1 MASPIAHALR
11 LRSYRDLGLVLPV
24 GALVLGPIGFLAW
37 MGTRQGLGLS
47 DILTRA
53 GELDI
58 LATVARVFVLATTT
72 TILAAIMG
80 VPLAWLTVRS
90 DLPGRHFVRWLAP
103 LPLAI
108 PPYIGAIV
116 YQILFA
122 PRGPVNAA
130 ITRTLGLSV
139 NGQLVNIYGVA
150 GAAWVLSLFVFPYI
164 FLLVAAGLERMNPTL
179 EEVARATG
187 MSRWAVFFKVTLP
200 MLRPALVGGGLMVFL
215 YAWADFGV
223 VSLLRVR
230 TLTTIVYDY
239 IQGTMDWTIPASLS
253 VFLTLITL
261 GVLVIQLRIMGRG
274 AYAQV
279 MGAARPAPPV
289 PVGRWRI
296 PALVFGFAVLC
307 CALGVPVGVLAHQ
320 VSRLTRG
327 AAWAFLAQQV
337 PYVANS
343 LLTAA
348 SGASIAVALAL
359 VIGWFQ
365 ARRRLGRGV
374 SVLFQIG
381 YAIPGTVLG
390 LGMVGFFQMAVPW
403 LYGNPIVLVLGYLVL
418 FVTPALQGVSAAL
431 AQISSSLED
440 AARGLGRGPLATFWE
455 VTFPLARPGLVG
467 AWVLVFILCMRELAA
482 TLILR
487 PPGFDTLPVRI
498 WIHTMDV
505 GPVPSAAL
513 LALVL
518 VAIVALPWLGLVL
531 LGRRGIP
538 LGW

>member
-37 MGTRQGLGLS
+37 MGMRQGLGLS

-130 ITRTLGLSV
+130 ITRILGLSV

-538 LGW
+538 IGW

>member
-1 MASPIAHALR
+1 M
-11 LRSYRDLGLVLPV
+11 
-24 GALVLGPIGFLAW
+24 
-37 MGTRQGLGLS
+37 RQGLGLS

-130 ITRTLGLSV
+130 ITRILGLSV

-538 LGW
+538 IGW

>member
-139 NGQLVNIYGVA
+139 NGQLINIYGVA

>member
-1 MASPIAHALR
+1 MASPLAHAQR

-37 MGTRQGLGLS
+37 MGMRQGPGLG

-58 LATVARVFVLATTT
+58 LATVARVFILATTT

-90 DLPGRHFVRWLAP
+90 DLPGRQFVRWLAP

-122 PRGPVNAA
+122 PRGSVNATLA
-130 ITRTLGLSV
+130 RTFGLSAQAQV
-139 NGQLVNIYGVA
+139 VNIYGVA

-187 MSRWAVFFKVTLP
+187 MSRRAVFFKVTLP

-215 YAWADFGV
+215 YTWADFGV

-239 IQGTMDWTIPASLS
+239 VQGTMDWTIPASLS

-274 AYAQV
+274 TYAQV
-279 MGAARPAPPV
+279 VGAVRPTPPV
-289 PVGRWRI
+289 PVGRWRV
-296 PALVFGFAVLC
+296 PALVFGSAVLF
-307 CALGVPVGVLAHQ
+307 CALGVPVGVLVQQ

-403 LYGNPIVLVLGYLVL
+403 LYGHPIVLVLGYLVL

-431 AQISSSLED
+431 VQISPSLED
-440 AARGLGRGPLATFWE
+440 AARGLGRGPLGTFWE

>member
-1 MASPIAHALR
+1 MPSPMAHPLR
-11 LRSYRDLGLVLPV
+11 LRSIRDLALLLPV
-24 GALVLGPIGFLAW
+24 GALVLGPVGFLAW
-37 MGTRQGLGLS
+37 MGVAQGLS
-47 DILTRA
+47 DVLIRV

-72 TILAAIMG
+72 TILAGVMG
-80 VPLAWLTVRS
+80 VGLAWLTVRS
-90 DLPGRHFVRWLAP
+90 DLPGRHFIRWLAA

-122 PRGPVNAA
+122 PMGVVNLALA
-130 ITRTLGLSV
+130 RLLDVSPGSQV
-139 NGQLVNIYGVA
+139 VSIYGVA

-164 FLLVAAGLERMNPTL
+164 FLLVAAGLERMNPSL

-239 IQGTMDWTIPASLS
+239 VQGTMDWTIPSSLS
-253 VFLTLITL
+253 LFLTLITL
-261 GVLVIQLRIMGRG
+261 AVLAIQLRILGHG
-274 AYAQV
+274 TYAQV
-279 MGAARPAPPV
+279 MGASRPAPPV

-296 PALVFGFAVLC
+296 PAMAFGFVILL
-307 CALGVPVGVLAHQ
+307 CALGVPMGVLAYQ
-320 VSRLTRG
+320 ASRLTAS
-327 AAWAFLAQQV
+327 AAWPFIAQQV
-337 PYVANS
+337 PYIANS

-348 SGASIAVALAL
+348 AGASVAIVLAL
-359 VIGWFQ
+359 VIGWLQ

-374 SVLFQIG
+374 STLFQIG

-390 LGMVGFFQMAVPW
+390 LGMVGFFQAAVPW
-403 LYGNPIVLVLGYLVL
+403 LYGSPAVLVAGYLVL
-418 FVTPALQGVSAAL
+418 FVTPALQAVSAAL

-455 VTFPLARPGLVG
+455 VTLPLVRPGLVG

-505 GPVPSAAL
+505 GPVPTAAL

-531 LGRRGIP
+531 LGRRAIP
-538 LGW
+538 IGW

>member
-1 MASPIAHALR
+1 MATVVAQMLR
-11 LRSYRDLGLVLPV
+11 PRLFRDVGLLLPV
-24 GALVLGPIGFLAW
+24 AALVLGPVGFLAW
-37 MGTRQGLGLS
+37 MGFGQGLGDVLAWAS
-47 DILTRA
+47 
-53 GELDI
+53 ELDLPRTVGRVFL
-58 LATVARVFVLATTT
+58 LATAITG
-72 TILAAIMG
+72 LAAVMG

-90 DLPGRHFVRWLAP
+90 DLPGRRIIRWLAP

-116 YQILFA
+116 YQIVFA
-122 PRGPVNAA
+122 PTGSLNTVLAG
-130 ITRTLGLSV
+130 ILGLPPGTQVLS
-139 NGQLVNIYGVA
+139 IYGIA

-164 FLLVAAGLERMNPTL
+164 FLLVAAGLERMNPSL

-187 MSRWAVFFKVTLP
+187 MSRWRVFFKVTLP
-200 MLRPALVGGGLMVFL
+200 MLRPALLAGGLMVFL

-239 IQGTMDWTIPASLS
+239 VQGTMDWAIPASLS
-253 VFLTLITL
+253 IFLTLITL
-261 GVLVIQLRIMGRG
+261 AVLVAELRILGRG
-274 AYAQV
+274 TYAQV
-279 MGAARPAPPV
+279 TGTSRPAPPV
-289 PVGRWRI
+289 PLGPWRI
-296 PALVFGFAVLC
+296 PAMAFGSVVLLG
-307 CALGVPVGVLAHQ
+307 ALGVPVGVLAFQ
-320 VSRLTRG
+320 ASRLTPS
-327 AAWAFLAQQV
+327 AAWAFLARQV
-337 PYVANS
+337 PYITNS
-343 LLTAA
+343 LLTASA
-348 SGASIAVALAL
+348 GASVAIVLAL
-359 VIGWFQ
+359 VTGWLQ

-374 SVLFQIG
+374 STLFQIG

-390 LGMVGFFQMAVPW
+390 LGMVGFFQAAVPW
-403 LYGNPIVLVLGYLVL
+403 LYGSPAVLVAGYLVL

-455 VTFPLARPGLVG
+455 VTLPLVRPGLVG

-505 GPVPSAAL
+505 GPVPTASL

-538 LGW
+538 IGW

>member
-1 MASPIAHALR
+1 MAHPLR
-11 LRSYRDLGLVLPV
+11 LRSIRDLALLLPV
-24 GALVLGPIGFLAW
+24 GALVLGPVGFLAW
-37 MGTRQGLGLS
+37 MGVAQGLS
-47 DILTRA
+47 DVLIRV

-72 TILAAIMG
+72 TILAGVMG
-80 VPLAWLTVRS
+80 VGLAWLTVRS
-90 DLPGRHFVRWLAP
+90 DLPGRHFIRWLAA

-122 PRGPVNAA
+122 PMGVVNLALA
-130 ITRTLGLSV
+130 RLLDVSPGSQV
-139 NGQLVNIYGVA
+139 VSIYGVA

-164 FLLVAAGLERMNPTL
+164 FLLVAAGLERMNPSL

-239 IQGTMDWTIPASLS
+239 VQGTMDWTIPSSLS
-253 VFLTLITL
+253 LFLTLITL
-261 GVLVIQLRIMGRG
+261 AVLAIQLRILGHG
-274 AYAQV
+274 TYAQV
-279 MGAARPAPPV
+279 MGASRPAPPV

-296 PALVFGFAVLC
+296 PAMAFGFVILL
-307 CALGVPVGVLAHQ
+307 CALGVPMGVLAYQ
-320 VSRLTRG
+320 ASRLTAS
-327 AAWAFLAQQV
+327 AAWPFIAQQV
-337 PYVANS
+337 PYIANS

-348 SGASIAVALAL
+348 AGASVAIVLAL
-359 VIGWFQ
+359 VIGWLQ

-374 SVLFQIG
+374 STLFQIG

-390 LGMVGFFQMAVPW
+390 LGMVGFFQAAVPW
-403 LYGNPIVLVLGYLVL
+403 LYGSPAVLVAGYLVL
-418 FVTPALQGVSAAL
+418 FVTPALQAVSAAL

-455 VTFPLARPGLVG
+455 VTLPLVRPGLVG

-505 GPVPSAAL
+505 GPVPTAAL

-531 LGRRGIP
+531 LGRRAIP
-538 LGW
+538 IGW

>member
-116 YQILFA
+116 YQILLA

>member
-37 MGTRQGLGLS
+37 MGMRQGLGLG

-122 PRGPVNAA
+122 PRGSVNAA
-130 ITRTLGLSV
+130 IARTLGLSTNAQV
-139 NGQLVNIYGVA
+139 VNIYGVA

-239 IQGTMDWTIPASLS
+239 VQGTMDWTIPASLS

-261 GVLVIQLRIMGRG
+261 GVLAIQLRIMGRG
-274 AYAQV
+274 TYAQV

-296 PALVFGFAVLC
+296 PAMVFGFAVLF

-320 VSRLTRG
+320 VSRLTGG

-538 LGW
+538 IGW

>member
-1 MASPIAHALR
+1 MASPMAHAQR
-11 LRSYRDLGLVLPV
+11 LRSFRDLAFLLPV
-24 GALVLGPIGFLAW
+24 GVLVLGPVGFLAW
-37 MGTRQGLGLS
+37 MGLAQGLG
-47 DILTRA
+47 DVLTRA

-58 LATVARVFVLATTT
+58 LATVARVFLLAITTT
-72 TILAAIMG
+72 MLAAIMG

-90 DLPGRHFVRWLAP
+90 DLPGRQLVRWLAP

-116 YQILFA
+116 YQIVLA
-122 PRGPVNAA
+122 PKGPVNA
-130 ITRTLGLSV
+130 TLVRILDLPANAQVVG
-139 NGQLVNIYGVA
+139 IYGVA
-150 GAAWVLSLFVFPYI
+150 GAAWVLSLFVFPYV
-164 FLLVAAGLERMNPTL
+164 FLLVAAGLERMNPAL

-187 MSRWAVFFKVTLP
+187 MSRWGVFFKVTLP
-200 MLRPALVGGGLMVFL
+200 MLRPALVGGSLMVFL

-230 TLTTIVYDY
+230 TLTTVVYDY
-239 IQGTMDWTIPASLS
+239 VQGTMDWTIPASLS
-253 VFLTLITL
+253 VFLTLITVA
-261 GVLVIQLRIMGRG
+261 VLVAQLRILGRG
-274 AYAQV
+274 TYAQV
-279 MGAARPAPPV
+279 AGATRPASPV
-289 PVGRWRI
+289 PMGRWRI
-296 PALVFGFAVLC
+296 PAMAFGFLVLL
-307 CALGVPVGVLAHQ
+307 CAIGVPVVVLAFQ
-320 VSRLTRG
+320 AARLR
-327 AAWAFLAQQV
+327 AADMATFLSQQI
-337 PYVANS
+337 PHIFNS
-343 LLTAA
+343 LSTAA
-348 SGASIAVALAL
+348 IGATLAIILAL
-359 VIGWFQ
+359 VIGWLQ

-374 SVLFQIG
+374 STLFQIG

-390 LGMVGFFQMAVPW
+390 LGMVGFFQMALPW
-403 LYGNPIVLVLGYLVL
+403 LYGNAGVLILGYLVL

-455 VTFPLARPGLVG
+455 VTLPLVRPGLVG

-487 PPGFDTLPVRI
+487 PPGVDTLPVRI

-505 GPVPSAAL
+505 GPVPTASL

-538 LGW
+538 IGW

>member
-37 MGTRQGLGLS
+37 MGMRQGLGLS

-130 ITRTLGLSV
+130 IARTLGLSTNAQV
-139 NGQLVNIYGVA
+139 VNIYGVA

-239 IQGTMDWTIPASLS
+239 VQGTMDWTIPASLS

-296 PALVFGFAVLC
+296 PALVFGFVVLC

-348 SGASIAVALAL
+348 SGASIAVALGL

-531 LGRRGIP
+531 LGRRGMPI
-538 LGW
+538 GW